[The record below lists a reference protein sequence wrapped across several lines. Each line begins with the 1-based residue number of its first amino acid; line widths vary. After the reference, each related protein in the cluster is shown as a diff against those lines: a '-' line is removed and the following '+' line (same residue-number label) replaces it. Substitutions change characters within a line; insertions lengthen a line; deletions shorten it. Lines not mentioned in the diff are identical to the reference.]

1 MHCTG
6 YIQQED
12 YFLSSLTV
20 REHLRYHAKEG
31 FDQNLFDEIIQSD
44 KLLNFS

>member
-20 REHLRYHAKEG
+20 REHLRYHAKER
-31 FDQNLFDEIIQSD
+31 FEHTLFVKI
-44 KLLNFS
+44 

>member
-31 FDQNLFDEIIQSD
+31 FEQNLFVQILQSD
-44 KLLNFS
+44 KPLNLS

>member
-20 REHLRYHAKEG
+20 REHLRYHAKER
-31 FDQNLFDEIIQSD
+31 FVHTLFVKI
-44 KLLNFS
+44 